1 MKLTESQLRNI
12 VQEELSKLVEVGLE
26 GPFDQRELVYY
37 DPDDFYAANGAAI
50 VLSDRTVNAGG
61 DYKIATIRGMKKYD
75 DRRKYEQSVTMD
87 TLEPMGE
94 IVTVDELDQLKQGNV
109 PQRIQNLI

>member
-1 MKLTESQLRNI
+1 
-12 VQEELSKLVEVGLE
+12 
-26 GPFDQRELVYY
+26 
-37 DPDDFYAANGAAI
+37 
-50 VLSDRTVNAGG
+50 
-61 DYKIATIRGMKKYD
+61 MKKYD

-94 IVTVDELDQLKQGNV
+94 TLTPDELDQLKQGTV